1 MRVLVTGAGGYI
13 GGRLVPV
20 LLERGHDVVASFSAG
35 PPAVGRS
42 RAGPSG
48 DRWWLDRVEA
58 VAMDVRDVE
67 QVRAA
72 VRDVDAVVYLV
83 HALSLRD
90 FAARDRRGAQLVAD
104 AAAETGVERIVYLSG
119 LVPDVPEAELSPHIA
134 SRLEVER
141 ILSASVPTVAVR
153 AAIVVG
159 SGSTSFEIVRQV
171 SERMP
176 VHALPPWMSSQVQP
190 IAVVDVLEVLATALE
205 QPGDLEGSSRSFD
218 VGGPDRLSYADL
230 LRVYA
235 DVARLVR
242 PQLPLLVP
250 RPAIGSRSGQ
260 LAGHLAG
267 RVTGVPGETV
277 AALME
282 SLHHDMVCLE
292 DSFRTELLPAEH
304 RLLGVR
310 EAVERS
316 LTRPRAGVRTADRDP
331 MGPLPSDPAWAG
343 GGVYLFDGEA
353 RHRPGS
359 AVGRL
364 LLGPRRPW

>member
-1 MRVLVTGAGGYI
+1 M
-13 GGRLVPV
+13 
-20 LLERGHDVVASFSAG
+20 LLERGHDVVASFSSG
-35 PPAVGRS
+35 PPDGVRGS
-42 RAGPSG
+42 P
-48 DRWWLDRVEA
+48 DRRPWWLGRVDA
-58 VAMDVRDVE
+58 VAMDVRDE
-67 QVRAA
+67 TQVREA
-72 VRDVDAVVYLV
+72 VREVDAVVYLV
-83 HALSLRD
+83 HALADRE
-90 FAARDRRGAQLVAD
+90 FADLDRRGAQLLAS
-104 AAAETGVERIVYLSG
+104 AAGEAGVGRIVYLSG
-119 LVPDVPEAELSPHIA
+119 LVPDVPERDLSPHIA

-141 ILSASVPTVAVR
+141 ILASAGVPTVTAR

-171 SERMP
+171 CERMP
-176 VHALPPWMSSQVQP
+176 VQALPPWMSSQVQP
-190 IAVVDVLEVLATALE
+190 IAVVDVLEVLAASLE
-205 QPGDLEGSSRSFD
+205 RPDELSGGSRSFD

-250 RPAIGSRSGQ
+250 RPATGSRAGQ
-260 LAGHLAG
+260 LAGQLTG

-277 AALME
+277 SALME

-292 DSFRTELLPAEH
+292 DSFRTELLPEGH

-310 EAVERS
+310 EAVARS
-316 LTRPRAGVRTADRDP
+316 LTRPRAGVRVAERDP
-331 MGPLPSDPAWAG
+331 MGPLPTDPTWAG

-353 RHRPGS
+353 RHRPRS
-359 AVGRL
+359 AVSRL